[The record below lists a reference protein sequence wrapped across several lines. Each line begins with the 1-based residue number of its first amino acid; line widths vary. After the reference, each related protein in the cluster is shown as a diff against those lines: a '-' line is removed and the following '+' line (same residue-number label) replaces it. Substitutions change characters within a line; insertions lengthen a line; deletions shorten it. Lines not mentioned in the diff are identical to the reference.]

1 VPPSMTASAPCTRTI
16 VVREILNEL
25 SDISMHDRQF
35 QRKVGTGVP
44 LDQPAIVV
52 VGRSWP
58 DTADKAKCMDT
69 SPQGGYQFGRALH
82 KSGHCDRRS
91 RRFWIARKPETHLFS
106 TAACSTGSCRVDC
119 ERELAPEPEANFRLG
134 VLLPGMYDRFLSLVS
149 PSGRSIGHTHM
160 PKFLRIGVHQS
171 NVSGYTSKAW
181 WVRRVGSTVFL
192 KWGAVEVHGVGDGRK
207 IYWTLPPRAKTI
219 RCGTVQRAKDYAR
232 TAIARRRSHRYE
244 PLAGNIAIRR
254 RPANRGAELEQ
265 ALATILFVDI
275 VRSTENA
282 ARLGDS
288 RWTQVMNHY
297 YAAVRRELK
306 TLRGKEVVTT
316 GDGLLATFDAPA
328 SGVRCATAIRE
339 AVRTLGLEI
348 RVGLHAGEYK
358 VSGADVVGLAFHIG
372 ARVAAKARAGEV
384 LVSSAVKN
392 LMSQSG
398 IRFKDRGV
406 HRLKGV
412 PERWRLYRVEP

>member
-1 VPPSMTASAPCTRTI
+1 MYHYV
-16 VVREILNEL
+16 L
-25 SDISMHDRQF
+25 
-35 QRKVGTGVP
+35 P
-44 LDQPAIVV
+44 L
-52 VGRSWP
+52 
-58 DTADKAKCMDT
+58 
-69 SPQGGYQFGRALH
+69 
-82 KSGHCDRRS
+82 
-91 RRFWIARKPETHLFS
+91 
-106 TAACSTGSCRVDC
+106 VDPNG
-119 ERELAPEPEANFRLG
+119 L
-134 VLLPGMYDRFLSLVS
+134 
-149 PSGRSIGHTHM
+149 SIGCTFM

-181 WVRRVGSTVFL
+181 CVRRVGSTVLL

-207 IYWTLPPRAKTI
+207 IYWKPSPMAKTV
-219 RCGTVQRAKDYAR
+219 RCGTMQRAKDYAKA
-232 TAIARRRSHRYE
+232 AIARRRNHRYE
-244 PLAGNIAIRR
+244 LVTGNIAVRR
-254 RPANRGAELEQ
+254 RTAHRGPELKQ

-275 VRSTENA
+275 VRSTEKA

-288 RWTQVMNHY
+288 RWTQVMSLY

-316 GDGLLATFDAPA
+316 GDGLLATFGAPA
-328 SGVRCATAIRE
+328 AGVRCATAIRE

-358 VSGADVVGLAFHIG
+358 VSGAEVVGLAFHIG

-384 LVSSAVKN
+384 LVSSAVRD

-406 HRLKGV
+406 HQLKGV
-412 PERWRLYRVEP
+412 PERWRLYRVEH